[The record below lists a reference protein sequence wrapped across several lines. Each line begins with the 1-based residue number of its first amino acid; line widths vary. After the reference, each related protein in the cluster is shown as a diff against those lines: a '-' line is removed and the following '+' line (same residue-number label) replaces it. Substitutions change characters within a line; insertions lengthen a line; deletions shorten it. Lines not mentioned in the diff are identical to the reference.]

1 MRADLLV
8 VQSGE
13 AYISS
18 SFADK
23 AKLPCSTRPTQK
35 NQSGSRCRVL
45 RKKTTWMHFLRR
57 QSLLEPSLRP
67 VRCVYIYKDNGTIE
81 LTLDW
86 ILERLNVRVVQDTY
100 HNPFLLSEQEE
111 EATIKKHQ
119 QNLEKLTVPRRPPWD
134 KSMTAEQ
141 VQRNERESF
150 LEWRRSMAQYAENW
164 KYSFFCLV

>member
-1 MRADLLV
+1 M
-8 VQSGE
+8 
-13 AYISS
+13 
-18 SFADK
+18 
-23 AKLPCSTRPTQK
+23 
-35 NQSGSRCRVL
+35 
-45 RKKTTWMHFLRR
+45 
-57 QSLLEPSLRP
+57 
-67 VRCVYIYKDNGTIE
+67 
-81 LTLDW
+81 
-86 ILERLNVRVVQDTY
+86 VQDTY

-150 LEWRRSMAQYAENW
+150 LEWRRSMAQYAENG